1 MSFTALVRRPGAEL
15 LDCEL
20 THLERR
26 PIDLGRALEQH
37 RAYTDALERAGCE
50 VVFLDEL
57 PGHSDACFVEDTAV
71 LLDEA
76 AVLARPGAESRRG
89 EVAATRAWLA
99 GRFECLDLAAPC
111 TLDGGDV
118 CRVDDVLLCGWS
130 SRTNHA
136 GLKALAHAVLAHGF
150 RVTACEVR
158 GALHLKS
165 ACTWLGDDR
174 LLAAPERVNLERV
187 AGLELV
193 AVPDEEPHGANVL
206 RVGKRLFCSASAPR
220 TVELLD
226 GLGYAVTALDVS
238 EFEKAEAGLTC
249 LSLLVPPSPTYS

>member
-1 MSFTALVRRPGAEL
+1 MPHTALVRRPGAEL

-37 RAYTDALERAGCE
+37 RDYMAALTAAGCE
-50 VVFLDEL
+50 IEFLPEL
-57 PGHSDACFVEDTAV
+57 PDHPDACFVEDTAV
-71 LLDEA
+71 VLDGA
-76 AVLARPGAESRRG
+76 AVIARPGADSRRG

-99 GRFECLDLAAPC
+99 SRLECIDLQEPC

-136 GLKALAHAVLAHGF
+136 GLKALAHAVLSHGF

-158 GALHLKS
+158 GTLHLKS

-174 LLAAPERVNLERV
+174 LLAAKGLVNLQRV
-187 AGLELV
+187 SELEIV

-206 RVGKRLFCSASAPR
+206 RVGDRLFCSASAPR
-220 TVELLD
+220 TLELLD
-226 GLGYAVTALDVS
+226 RLGYAVTALEIT

-249 LSLLVPPSPTYS
+249 LSILVPPRT